1 MAIYIPGWAE
11 GLLQSGDLRR
21 LGGAAVEKF
30 APDLVAN
37 RKLQALVQQNPMLLS
52 QIENMTP
59 EARAAMEQ
67 TLGFKKQTP
76 LQGLPVGAELSSQME
91 MKDYIKN
98 LTPAQRELRLAA
110 KAGTKTPEQISREDK
125 LFQQNLQN
133 GNLQNQ
139 ILTGQVK
146 DLTRVQGQIDASV
159 SAYPD
164 LKGIKFSDIAKAAIR
179 GGQQIDSQL
188 MTRIQSDVG
197 AKTLYDA
204 AYSAE
209 LNLFK
214 NELDKKLALT
224 KNPADQMQLLRVLT
238 EIGNQLNDQQGK
250 IILQM
255 QSEAKYFDDQ
265 SKDLFVRMNNPT
277 AFTQEAR
284 KKLLER
290 YDVQLEDINKRIQ
303 ENREQAQKLAEKYGG
318 MPMTTPTTASPPP
331 ASAGMNMPVGPTV
344 DAEARL
350 ALDAIRQK
358 PQDEMRI
365 RAAYKQR
372 TGRDLP

>member
-37 RKLQALVQQNPMLLS
+37 RRLQALVQQNPALLS

-59 EARAAMEQ
+59 EARMAMEQ
-67 TLGFKKQTP
+67 TLGFKKKTP
-76 LQGLPVGAELSSQME
+76 LQSLPVGAELSSQME

-110 KAGTKTPEQISREDK
+110 KAGTKTPEQISREDQ

-133 GNLQNQ
+133 GTLQNQ
-139 ILTGQVK
+139 ILTGQAKDIERVGKQVDAAIAKYPTLQGVDINKIVK
-146 DLTRVQGQIDASV
+146 GAVRSGTPVDPQLITAIQADSGAKQ
-159 SAYPD
+159 
-164 LKGIKFSDIAKAAIR
+164 LFDIAYTSELAKFKSEL
-179 GGQQIDSQL
+179 D
-188 MTRIQSDVG
+188 TRL
-197 AKTLYDA
+197 AKTRSTQD
-204 AYSAE
+204 E
-209 LNLFK
+209 
-214 NELDKKLALT
+214 AL
-224 KNPADQMQLLRVLT
+224 LLRTLT
-238 EIGNQLNDQQGK
+238 EIGNQLNDQEARTIAEMNIELNNFEK
-250 IILQM
+250 A
-255 QSEAKYFDDQ
+255 QSTPANLIANLSNPNAVTEKRAAIVKRFEDRLTQIRGAARTNTDRTT
-265 SKDLFVRMNNPT
+265 SLVDKLGLKSPT
-277 AFTQEAR
+277 A
-284 KKLLER
+284 
-290 YDVQLEDINKRIQ
+290 
-303 ENREQAQKLAEKYGG
+303 
-318 MPMTTPTTASPPP
+318 PPP
-331 ASAGMNMPVGPTV
+331 PTSAGMNMPVGPTV

>member
-59 EARAAMEQ
+59 EARIAMEQ

-76 LQGLPVGAELSSQME
+76 LQGLPIGPELAARKEEQ
-91 MKDYIKN
+91 DYLKG
-98 LTPAQRELRLAA
+98 LTPQQREIRLAT
-110 KAGTKTPEQISREDK
+110 KAGTKTPEQISREDQ
-125 LFQQNLQN
+125 LFQQNLQT
-133 GNLQNQ
+133 GNLQNKV
-139 ILTGQVK
+139 LTGQVK
-146 DLTRVQGQIDASV
+146 DLERVQGQIDAAV

-164 LKGIKFSDIAKAAIR
+164 LTGIKFSDIAKAAIR

-197 AKTLYDA
+197 AKALYDA

-224 KNPADQMQLLRVLT
+224 RNPADQMQLLRVLT
-238 EIGNQLNDQQGK
+238 EMGNQLNDQQGK
-250 IILQM
+250 ILLQM
-255 QSEAKYFDDQ
+255 QADLRAFDEKMKNPLMVLESLKNPEALDKARAEAMSPYQ
-265 SKDLFVRMNNPT
+265 
-277 AFTQEAR
+277 TQLDA
-284 KKLLER
+284 
-290 YDVQLEDINKRIQ
+290 INKAIK
-303 ENREQAQKLAEKYGG
+303 ENRFQIQKLSEKYGAVPIPE
-318 MPMTTPTTASPPP
+318 METTVPPT
-331 ASAGMNMPVGPTV
+331 GPVGPLNETT
-344 DAEARL
+344 EQRLARL
-350 ALDAIRQK
+350 RKAGGL
-358 PQDEMRI
+358 
-365 RAAYKQR
+365 
-372 TGRDLP
+372 